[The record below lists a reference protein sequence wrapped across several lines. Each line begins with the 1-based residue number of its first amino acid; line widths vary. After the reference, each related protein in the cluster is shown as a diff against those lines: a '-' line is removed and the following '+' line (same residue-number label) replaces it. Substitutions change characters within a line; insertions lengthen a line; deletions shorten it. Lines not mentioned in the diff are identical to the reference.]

1 MNFNMSPDVSPR
13 KFLRLKIL
21 DTVFSSGTGHL
32 GGSLSSLDFIYSLY
46 TSSFSN
52 FSFVLSKGHASLA
65 LYSVLDTLDTSFHLE
80 DRYGS
85 LSKLGD
91 LHGHVSKKASD
102 TIALS
107 CGSLGHGLP
116 FSLGLSVSNFIKN
129 NKSSVI
135 CLLGDGECQEGTTW
149 ESLLLL
155 KKFSSTSLLIVID
168 NNQSQSSYDGFQIS
182 SIVDMFAELNLP
194 VVQINAHDIESIES
208 SIKCFF
214 ASNCPMLLVLN
225 STKGYGIPSIHNQE
239 QWHAGK
245 PSLDQYNIFRE
256 EIISFNEL

>member
-1 MNFNMSPDVSPR
+1 MSPDVSPR
-13 KFLRLKIL
+13 KALRLKIL

-46 TSSFSN
+46 KSSFSD

-65 LYSVLDTLDTSFHLE
+65 LYSVLDKLDPTFHLE
-80 DRYGS
+80 ERYGS

-91 LHGHVSKKASD
+91 LHGHVSKKASH

-116 FSLGLSVSNFIKN
+116 FSLGLSVSNLIKEN
-129 NKSSVI
+129 SSSVI

-149 ESLLLL
+149 ESLLIL
-155 KKFSSTSLLIVID
+155 KKFTATSLLIVID
-168 NNQSQSSYDGFQIS
+168 NNKSQSSYDGFQIS
-182 SIVDMFAELNLP
+182 QIVDIFYNLKLP
-194 VVQINAHDIESIES
+194 VSQINAHDIESIDS
-208 SIKCFF
+208 SINFF
-214 ASNCPMLLVLN
+214 FGCNSPMLLVLN

-245 PSLDQYNIFRE
+245 PSLEQYNAFRE
-256 EIISFNEL
+256 EIISFSEI